1 MSLQSEVQSYKL
13 PQTPLKVTS
22 ARAWEKLG
30 ADSTLS
36 VLQYQPS
43 TWVKLFNPPT
53 AYSFDQAWLLCEYS
67 ENQWLAWVPDYGEI
81 LLNTD
86 EFCSLS

>member
-1 MSLQSEVQSYKL
+1 MSLQSDVQSYKL
-13 PQTPLKVTS
+13 SQTQTKVTS
-22 ARAWEKLG
+22 ALAWEKLR
-30 ADSTLS
+30 AYSTSS
-36 VLQYQPS
+36 VVHYQPS

-53 AYSFDQAWLLCEYS
+53 AYSFDQAWLLCQCS
-67 ENQWLAWVPDYGEI
+67 EDQWLAWVPDYGEI